1 MFQSIR
7 INLEPTPELQE
18 LIEDLE
24 IKVKV
29 TKDVLASCGE
39 YANEALILDLKREIK
54 LLESVLGRVV
64 AQQEL
69 IDLRAQQIFLN

>member
-1 MFQSIR
+1 MK
-7 INLEPTPELQE
+7 INLQSTPVLQE

-24 IKVKV
+24 IKLQS
-29 TKDVLASCGE
+29 TKAVLASCGE
-39 YANEALILDLKREIK
+39 YANEALILDLKRDIK

>member
-1 MFQSIR
+1 MK
-7 INLEPTPELQE
+7 INLQSTPVLQE

-24 IKVKV
+24 IKLQS
-29 TKDVLASCGE
+29 TKDVLASCVE
-39 YANEALILDLKREIK
+39 YANEALILDLKRDIK

>member
-1 MFQSIR
+1 MK
-7 INLEPTPELQE
+7 INLQSTPVLQE

-24 IKVKV
+24 IKLQS
-29 TKDVLASCGE
+29 TKDVLVSCGE
-39 YANEALILDLKREIK
+39 YANEALILDLKRDIK
-54 LLESVLGRVV
+54 LLESILGRVV

>member
-1 MFQSIR
+1 MKVNLQS
-7 INLEPTPELQE
+7 TPVLQE

-24 IKVKV
+24 IKLQS

-39 YANEALILDLKREIK
+39 YANEALILDLKRDIK